1 MCLRQVEL
9 RGGELLQMVAGMAVR
24 ERQGFGAYYCPA
36 FVARVFVI
44 TYSCEE
50 PGNVV
55 ASSASCNFVLI
66 CLCTYLLASPSMALN
81 AEGSSSFTAPSL
93 GNFEITK

>member
-1 MCLRQVEL
+1 
-9 RGGELLQMVAGMAVR
+9 MAVR
-24 ERQGFGAYYCPA
+24 ERQGLGAYYCPT

-81 AEGSSSFTAPSL
+81 AEGSSPFTAPRL
-93 GNFEITK
+93 GNFDISI